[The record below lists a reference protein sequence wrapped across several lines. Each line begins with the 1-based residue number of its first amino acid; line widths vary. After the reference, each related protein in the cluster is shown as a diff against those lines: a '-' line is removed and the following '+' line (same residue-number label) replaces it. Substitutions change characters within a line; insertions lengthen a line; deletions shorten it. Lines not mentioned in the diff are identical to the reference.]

1 MAQSNAETWAMQG
14 MMMKKKTSIPCIL
27 RPLTLEWVTRHF
39 FLYENGKM
47 IYARDGA
54 SVHPDEI
61 VLLCNNIADCH
72 IDRAKASDMGQKKS
86 HVANSFYISVPHDD
100 DTEFAKKH
108 KKKTLLVTHGPEE
121 FKKWIMAFRRLNATI
136 NMEVEGPVLD
146 AIVTRAPTAAVSPP
160 KSGVPTEVTSKD
172 AVDVSTLKMSDA
184 KFGNSA
190 IIDVDKLTTGEEK
203 HVTKSQGSTYA
214 KLSPHNIDK
223 DEEQLAVH
231 FSDKDEVISV
241 PGSEK
246 SGSEKGERPVV
257 KKEKSVSFDESS
269 MGEVIPDVDQLSVSS
284 GGSEKKGVV
293 SFAEVRIA
301 DTTVIDDEPDTTFER
316 KVSFRTVRESAETAK
331 VINEPEIV
339 LEKKVSFR
347 TVKETVDSAE
357 VIDDGPPLEKKV
369 SFRMEDDSDNVA
381 EDEIPAAQ
389 DPDEG
394 ILFPTGCK
402 GAKVYAY
409 GDTLDELTNALPSET
424 VVYGIVTTSLEE
436 TMDDETY
443 ANATPQQS
451 LSKLKTFSIE
461 FLGEKADPIKTEKFE
476 QHLSEIIPYC
486 KSSSNLDDLHP
497 IRCGNGQKAIDEIVS
512 VLQVIEDGNDEE
524 ENEASPTS
532 GPSAL
537 NFEHD
542 SSSGLTAYKYAL
554 ETYDHADIPNGRQVL
569 ECVRQQMGLPY
580 NWVLYQP
587 SQTELIVED
596 AGSGGVIE
604 MTKVLRDNYNDRVL
618 FGLARVSFM
627 GETFGRR
634 QIWFALE
641 WTGENCTSVKMIRQL
656 RDSATK
662 MNEFIGD
669 RSFTMTNVSAD
680 DMSPDAVCSWVK
692 RSCDVNDFT
701 LSVDSMNSA
710 HIEEQKVIKEYYEKL
725 AEKEAAM
732 RSAKEAKRKE
742 QLRKERLW
750 MRQETR
756 ENAEPLRKERKER
769 WSKMNVPSILK
780 DLGDREGLS
789 GWVLLEIDI

>member
-1 MAQSNAETWAMQG
+1 MAQSSAETLAMQG
-14 MMMKKKTSIPCIL
+14 MMMKKKTSTPSIL

-54 SVHPDEI
+54 SVNPDEM
-61 VLLCNNIADCH
+61 VLLCNNIADCR
-72 IDRAKASDMGQKKS
+72 IDRAKASDMGKKKS
-86 HVANSFYISVPHDD
+86 HVANSFYLSVPQDD
-100 DTEFAKKH
+100 DTEFAKNH
-108 KKKTLLVTHGPEE
+108 KKRTLLVTHGPDD
-121 FKKWIMAFRRLNATI
+121 FKKWIMAFRRLKATI
-136 NMEVEGPVLD
+136 NLDVEGHLD
-146 AIVTRAPTAAVSPP
+146 SSAAVSPAKSDIP
-160 KSGVPTEVTSKD
+160 KEVTSKG
-172 AVDVSTLKMSDA
+172 ALDVSTLKMSDA
-184 KFGNSA
+184 KFGDSA
-190 IIDVDKLTTGEEK
+190 IIDVDKLTSVEEK
-203 HVTKSQGSTYA
+203 HTNESRGSEIAEIST
-214 KLSPHNIDK
+214 HDIEK

-246 SGSEKGERPVV
+246 SGSEKEERPIV

-269 MGEVIPDVDQLSVSS
+269 MGEVIPDVDQLSESS
-284 GGSEKKGVV
+284 GGSEKKGIV
-293 SFAEVRIA
+293 SFADVRIA
-301 DTTVIDDEPDTTFER
+301 DTTVIDEPDVTFER

-331 VINEPEIV
+331 VINEQEPEP
-339 LEKKVSFR
+339 EKKVSFR
-347 TVKETVDSAE
+347 TVKEAVDNAE
-357 VIDDGPPLEKKV
+357 LIDDGPALEKKV

-389 DPDEG
+389 DLDEG
-394 ILFPTGCK
+394 ILFPAGCK
-402 GAKVYAY
+402 NAKVFAY
-409 GDTLDELTNALPSET
+409 GDSLDELTSALPSGA

-436 TMDDETY
+436 TMDDESY

-451 LSKLKTFSIE
+451 LSKLKAFSIE
-461 FLGEKADPIKTEKFE
+461 FLGETADPIKVEKFE
-476 QHLSEIIPYC
+476 QHLCEIIPYC
-486 KSSSNLDDLHP
+486 KSSSNLNDLHP
-497 IRCGNGQKAIDEIVS
+497 IRCGNGQKAIDEILS
-512 VLQVIEDGNDEE
+512 VLQVIEDDNDEE
-524 ENEASPTS
+524 EKVVSSASDPIV
-532 GPSAL
+532 L
-537 NFEHD
+537 NFD
-542 SSSGLTAYKYAL
+542 YDTSSGLTAYKYAL
-554 ETYDHADIPNGRQVL
+554 KTYDHTDIPNGLQVL
-569 ECVRQQMGLPY
+569 ECVRQQMGVPY

-604 MTKVLRDNYNDRVL
+604 MTKVLKNHYNDRVL

-710 HIEEQKVIKEYYEKL
+710 HIEEQKVIREYYEKL
-725 AEKEAAM
+725 AEKEAAI
-732 RSAKEAKRKE
+732 RSAKEARRKE

-750 MRQETR
+750 IRQETR
-756 ENAEPLRKERKER
+756 ENAEPLREERKQR
-769 WSKMNVPSILK
+769 WSKMNVPTILK
-780 DLGDREGLS
+780 DLGDRESLS
-789 GWVLLEIDI
+789 GWVLLEIDT